1 METVKL
7 TPKER
12 ASFIFQLRILQKLSD
27 SSEFSDYEAKIAALE
42 RGYELHYS
50 DVFDMLYDEG
60 LSADECRS
68 VLDIL
73 EMYRG
78 IIFSY
83 KQLKETSLTD
93 EQVKFPGFDGN
104 FEAKQMLY
112 VQYFIEDLDRYHEIK
127 ELSHSYYNSHSRQLN
142 HYQARLQ
149 KWEKLDHMERYKMSE
164 EQIRDL
170 LNTY

>member
-1 METVKL
+1 MEIVKL

-27 SSEFSDYEAKIAALE
+27 SSEFSDYEAKIVALE

-104 FEAKQMLY
+104 FEAKHPYLVFDNQFHLTL
-112 VQYFIEDLDRYHEIK
+112 F
-127 ELSHSYYNSHSRQLN
+127 
-142 HYQARLQ
+142 
-149 KWEKLDHMERYKMSE
+149 
-164 EQIRDL
+164 L
-170 LNTY
+170 LNIPYLFEAYSHLRLLYYHLNPYYIILKMCR